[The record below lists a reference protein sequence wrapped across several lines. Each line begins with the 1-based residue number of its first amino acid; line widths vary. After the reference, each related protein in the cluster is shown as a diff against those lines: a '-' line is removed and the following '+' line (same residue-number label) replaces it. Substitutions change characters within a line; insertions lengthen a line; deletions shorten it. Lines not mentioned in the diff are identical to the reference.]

1 MVDRWDGQTYRRVL
15 VFKGKPVEVAVIQT
29 GPSDNPRL
37 QITAKGKRLTSEMK
51 VTLSTILEKMLG
63 IQTKLAEFYSFGMKE
78 KNLSPLVERF
88 RGLKPPRFPSIFEG
102 IVNGIACQQLTLTV
116 GILLLNR
123 LAQSWG
129 PTIEGQN
136 GSAHAFPR
144 PEDLAGLKIETFQ
157 KLGFSHQKGRALI
170 DLTQR
175 IMEGEVDLENLPYL
189 DDQTALEQLRKLRGV
204 GRWTAGYVL
213 LRGLGRLH
221 IFPSGDVGARNKL
234 RRLLNLKKPLHW
246 EDMNRILARWKPY
259 AGFIYF
265 HLLLDNLAEQG
276 YLP

>member
-1 MVDRWDGQTYRRVL
+1 
-15 VFKGKPVEVAVIQT
+15 
-29 GPSDNPRL
+29 
-37 QITAKGKRLTSEMK
+37 
-51 VTLSTILEKMLG
+51 
-63 IQTKLAEFYSFGMKE
+63 
-78 KNLSPLVERF
+78 
-88 RGLKPPRFPSIFEG
+88 
-102 IVNGIACQQLTLTV
+102 V